1 MTRWFL
7 NPWVQ
12 LGLEALLVTAAEI
25 FIKVGATRTA
35 TAVGAPTEWLGIS
48 GLQSGWVWLGIIC
61 TILSFVS
68 WLYVLK
74 HIPLS
79 IAFPVSNVVHAL
91 VPVGCWLFLAEAI
104 SLRRWCGIAVVFVGL
119 VVVAKP
125 VSRLEEKL

>member
-7 NPWVQ
+7 HPWVQ

-25 FIKVGATRTA
+25 FIKVGATHTA
-35 TAVGAPTEWLGIS
+35 TAVGAPTEWLGVS
-48 GLQSGWVWLGIIC
+48 GLMSWWVWLGILC
-61 TILSFVS
+61 TILSFIS

-79 IAFPVSNVVHAL
+79 IAFPISNVVHAL
-91 VPVGCWLFLAEAI
+91 VPVGSWLFLAEAI

-119 VVVAKP
+119 VIVSKP
-125 VSRLEEKL
+125 VSSLEEKL